1 MVRKM
6 ADIEYIKGVQGGYDY
21 SIGRWRNKQ
30 GRFASRDEALGKTSP
45 NEWGMSVKIDLAP
58 TSRKLEAV
66 HLMMGGLLD
75 ISGYKKPDEFWNA
88 MIAAEQGDTA
98 DPMPSD
104 ILAMMKLSEYFCK
117 VEGDVWQTIEVPLT
131 VGLKELVIEGPDDGL
146 EKDIR
151 ELYERLDM
159 LDTLTQIW
167 LCVAMYGQA
176 FPLEVFDGQDTGGVI
191 ILNPKYMRVG
201 KTISAG
207 SFSLDLIPENAGQR
221 QLWKKELALQ
231 EKKPLFYSAFA
242 ENMNEQLGTTGNVS
256 VKPEACHPVRALA
269 PAFHRYAIPPL
280 ARAFRTI
287 STRQIL
293 EELIRATIEGFRNQL
308 WMFILGDGDHRPN
321 KDEIAAFTST
331 LSGAAGDRTGTLV
344 WRGPLT
350 AEILTPDRLDD
361 NLGREMWRN
370 LTQHIFRQLGIS
382 VRLISGESPLREART
397 AEEADIRIFL
407 ERLEFWRRRVIEW
420 AMGFNRRWLERTGGN
435 KHADNLPIVK
445 FGRVFLEI
453 EELIKNLVMPLSQA
467 GLLSKRT
474 SLETAG
480 YNFQTELQRKKEEE
494 KDLHLFMPT
503 PTFAQT
509 TVRPGTPEK
518 ESETGP
524 KGRPPDVQNPK
535 KLVEGSTM
543 YPEYHDKVVSAY
555 DEMLGAEDKDEAIP
569 KFISALGLLNAEYM
583 RQAAL
588 DGYWAA
594 GGSREFN
601 NEYVKRAID
610 WNNSHLD
617 GFEQALLEASDE
629 ERAEMKRRAE
639 MYPREG
645 DRIAFMYGVFL
656 AMREFGARG
665 WRRVLH
671 PELSLTGPCEAC
683 IADSRLVHP
692 IDEAFFEPHPEG
704 VCTAQ
709 SIYFYRMEQPMEMP
723 IVFPVPRRRSDTRI
737 IRRQR

>member
-1 MVRKM
+1 
-6 ADIEYIKGVQGGYDY
+6 
-21 SIGRWRNKQ
+21 
-30 GRFASRDEALGKTSP
+30 
-45 NEWGMSVKIDLAP
+45 
-58 TSRKLEAV
+58 
-66 HLMMGGLLD
+66 
-75 ISGYKKPDEFWNA
+75 
-88 MIAAEQGDTA
+88 
-98 DPMPSD
+98 
-104 ILAMMKLSEYFCK
+104 
-117 VEGDVWQTIEVPLT
+117 
-131 VGLKELVIEGPDDGL
+131 
-146 EKDIR
+146 
-151 ELYERLDM
+151 
-159 LDTLTQIW
+159 
-167 LCVAMYGQA
+167 
-176 FPLEVFDGQDTGGVI
+176 
-191 ILNPKYMRVG
+191 MRVG

-207 SFSLDLIPENAGQR
+207 SFSLDLIPESASQR
-221 QLWKKELALQ
+221 TLWKQELALQ
-231 EKKPLFYSAFA
+231 DKKPLFYSAFA
-242 ENMNEQLGTTGNVS
+242 EDMNEQLGTTGNVS
-256 VKPEACHPVRALA
+256 VRPEACHPVRALA

-280 ARAFRTI
+280 ARAFRAM

-293 EELIRATIEGFRNQL
+293 EELIRATIEGYRNQL
-308 WMFILGDGDHRPN
+308 WMFTLGDGDHRPTQP
-321 KDEIAAFTST
+321 EIEAFTRT

-350 AEILTPDRLDD
+350 AEILAPERLDD
-361 NLGREMWRN
+361 TLGREMWRN
-370 LTQHIFRQLGIS
+370 LTQDIFRKLGIS

-420 AMGFNRRWLERTGGN
+420 ATGFNRRWLERTGGS
-435 KHADNLPIVK
+435 KHADKLPIVK
-445 FGRVFLEI
+445 FGRVFLEL
-453 EELIKNLVMPLSQA
+453 EELIKSLVMPLSQA
-467 GLLSKRT
+467 GLLSLQT

-480 YNFQTELQRKKEEE
+480 FNYQTELQRKKAEEP
-494 KDLHLFMPT
+494 DRHLFSPL

-509 TVRPGTPEK
+509 TVKPGTPEK
-518 ESETGP
+518 ESETSP

-535 KLVEGSTM
+535 KLVEGSVA
-543 YPEYHDKVVSAY
+543 YPDYHEKVVSAY
-555 DEMLGAEDKDEAIP
+555 DEMLGAEDKKEAIP

-583 RQAAL
+583 RQAAA
-588 DGYWAA
+588 DGYLTA
-594 GGSREFN
+594 GGSKLLDED
-601 NEYVKRAID
+601 YVRRAID
-610 WNNSHLD
+610 WNNGHLE

-671 PELSLTGPCEAC
+671 PELSLSGPCEAC

-709 SIYFYRMEQPMEMP
+709 SIYFYRMEQPMEIP